1 MHHYFV
7 SYNVD
12 FFRTRRVCAMN
23 AEEAAE
29 IATALEQKHQKALR
43 RIGYIIGDVDVMESS
58 RDGEAT
64 GLFRSSYVRK
74 TDVDPEPAEPRLEDV
89 R

>member
-7 SYNVD
+7 SYSVD

-29 IATALEQKHQKALR
+29 IATELEMKHQKALR
-43 RIGYIIGDVDVMESS
+43 RNGYVIGDIDVVESS
-58 RDGEAT
+58 REGEST
-64 GLFRSSYVRK
+64 GLYRSSYVRK
-74 TDVDPEPAEPRLEDV
+74 TPVEPEPRLEDV